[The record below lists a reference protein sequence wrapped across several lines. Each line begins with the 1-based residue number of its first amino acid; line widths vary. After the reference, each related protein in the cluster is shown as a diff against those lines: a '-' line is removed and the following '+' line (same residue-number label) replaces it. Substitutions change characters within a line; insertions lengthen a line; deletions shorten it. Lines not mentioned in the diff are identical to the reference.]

1 MDKGKAF
8 AGIMWQRLL
17 RSQVLVIGYALLAL
31 NANTV
36 FSQTDSQTRILAQQH
51 GHHQGHHLEPP
62 VPFAY
67 CKKYLDKMTV
77 ADAHQLR
84 ESYQQ
89 YHAAVARHVRAD
101 RNLENFKKGPAT
113 WMEDAGMR
121 QGWNLTYLWVSNPWG
136 TLGEFRNS
144 PGPTP

>member
-1 MDKGKAF
+1 ML
-8 AGIMWQRLL
+8 QRLL
-17 RSQVLVIGYALLAL
+17 RSQVLIICYILVALSADLA
-31 NANTV
+31 
-36 FSQTDSQTRILAQQH
+36 FSQTDGQARSLAQQH

-121 QGWNLTYLWVSNPWG
+121 QGWNLTYLWVSDRTPWPC
-136 TLGEFRNS
+136 NS
-144 PGPTP
+144 PGPRQRTLCTSSTMWGY